1 MPEPPRKGGS
11 LATPMTWH
19 PMTPEEARNV
29 LSSEPPSHESVREIR
44 RWADRY
50 TEAWMV
56 HSGAPAERIQAA
68 MEYLLGHW
76 LD

>member
-1 MPEPPRKGGS
+1 M
-11 LATPMTWH
+11 ATPMTWH

-29 LSSEPPSHESVREIR
+29 LSSEPPQDSERAIR
-44 RWADRY
+44 KWADRY

-68 MEYLLGHW
+68 MEHLRGHR